1 MVGAASCTICNWDSV
16 DEALAGL
23 RSTATRTALGTKSCR
38 SRSRR
43 QLSIEKIDP
52 GRVAAR
58 PGEAG
63 DKTKPDR
70 VIADTKDDR
79 DRRGC
84 SFGRQCGQIASRG
97 DHGHLSAN
105 QVGHLRRQA
114 IVLALQPVVLDCHVL
129 AFDGAGFVE
138 AFAERGRIARVGIGR
153 SVSDKPD
160 HRHRRLLCARGKRPS
175 RGRAA
180 EQRDELA
187 PFELIEEHSD
197 PANQGRIAGYRIGN
211 DQSAG
216 SPVISQPAGARQR
229 RRSPGAD
236 QIVTGG
242 L

>member
-1 MVGAASCTICNWDSV
+1 MQEPQPLCH
-16 DEALAGL
+16 
-23 RSTATRTALGTKSCR
+23 
-38 SRSRR
+38 
-43 QLSIEKIDP
+43 QLSIEKIDA

-70 VIADTKDDR
+70 VIADAEDDR

-84 SFGRQCGQIASRG
+84 SFGRQCGQVAGRG

-105 QVGHLRRQA
+105 QIGHQCRQA

-160 HRHRRLLCARGKRPS
+160 HRHRRLLCARRERP
-175 RGRAA
+175 RGRRAA
-180 EQRDELA
+180 EQRDEIA
-187 PFELIEEHSD
+187 PFQLIEVHSV
-197 PANQGRIAGYRIGN
+197 PVNQGPSCRISN
-211 DQSAG
+211 W
-216 SPVISQPAGARQR
+216 QR
-229 RRSPGAD
+229 SVSG
-236 QIVTGG
+236 
-242 L
+242 